1 MTREFVYFSSKAV
14 TTGNFTDLA
23 DAGRMDIACHTVI
36 QAFFLSRDRR
46 KDIKLHLFFYGRPD
60 PPKHLEIWSD
70 KDGELTSVNKKDVIK
85 VIKRLL
91 YKYRAG
97 EKKEVDPGCFVEKK
111 SVLSFVEDLLE
122 QDRNVYV
129 LDEKGEDIRSIDIG
143 ENPVFILG
151 DHEGVTFKELRRLRK
166 SVIPVKVGPHSYF
179 ASQVIAVVHNE
190 LDRRNL

>member
-1 MTREFVYFSSKAV
+1 MRDFIYYSSKAV
-14 TTGNFTDLA
+14 TTGKFDDLA
-23 DAGRMDIACHTVI
+23 EAGRMDIACHTVI
-36 QAFFLSRDRR
+36 QAFFLSRARR
-46 KDIKLHLFFYGRPD
+46 QEVHLHLFFYGRPD

-70 KDGELTSVNKKDVIK
+70 VNGELTGVNKKDVIK

-91 YKYRAG
+91 NKYKAG

-111 SVLSFVEDLLE
+111 SLLAFVDEL
-122 QDRNVYV
+122 QAQGRPVYV
-129 LDEKGEDIRSIDIG
+129 LDEKGEDLRTIEIG

-151 DHEGVTFKELRRLRK
+151 DHEGVGRQELKRLRK
-166 SVIPVKVGPHSYF
+166 TATPVSVGPASYF